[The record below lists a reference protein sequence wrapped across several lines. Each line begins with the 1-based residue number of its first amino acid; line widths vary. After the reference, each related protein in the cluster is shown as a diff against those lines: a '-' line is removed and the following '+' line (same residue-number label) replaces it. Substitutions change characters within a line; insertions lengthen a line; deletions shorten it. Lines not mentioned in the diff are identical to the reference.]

1 MSMRGKILCD
11 LAKKKKN
18 GSSESL
24 ESGKT
29 FSKTTTRESIQDK
42 KQSINRQLGNL
53 LTTKTPTVKR
63 NLFGLKKLNN
73 RQPEETLQQERMQ
86 AERLQEER
94 IQASKERIKAAKL
107 EEAKLQEERI
117 LAAKLEEER
126 ILAAKLEEERIQAAK
141 LEERIQAAQL
151 QKERIQ
157 TAQLQEERIQ
167 EAQLQERIQAQ
178 KMQDIGQQEQGPGS
192 SIKQKISLIISR
204 HSSNEDIFESQSE
217 RSPSQNR
224 ANLKF
229 FDNFSQEKSTVPVP
243 PKTPFFFMSSC
254 EDTNE
259 DQMLQEEVNSKQQE
273 ERIQPAPLQEE
284 RIQAQAEEDQL
295 EQDMSTEELQI
306 PKKKNTYKNPKESRA
321 LARVS
326 QVKEC
331 TYKQKKKYFSSKL
344 QAVLNKVD
352 FLHSSL
358 GRPKEYLLQL
368 KDNIHQDGP
377 KKSNM
382 AGKLIVYGA
391 GQVFEDFLK
400 SQYNPEKHYVLKA
413 YNSLEEFIPVPP
425 SPSSSTAAAP
435 SASNSSPQSN
445 LPPSSSPQTSS
456 SPNSTNSPP
465 SSSSPTSANSPPSS
479 SSLHPSSSPPSSSS
493 LRPLSSPP
501 QPSSSHLPSS
511 SSKRNHPSSDSDSA
525 TPSKGPGFINETQ
538 ESESEFT
545 SGTRSYTS
553 CFRGLQK
560 VSKTKT
566 KKKTVSSN
574 TDLTK
579 KLEKLNPVKRKSRAK
594 IFRKRDTDSSYDS
607 Q

>member
-1 MSMRGKILCD
+1 MCD

-126 ILAAKLEEERIQAAK
+126 IQSAKLEEERIQAAQ
-141 LEERIQAAQL
+141 LEEERIQ
-151 QKERIQ
+151 K
-157 TAQLQEERIQ
+157 
-167 EAQLQERIQAQ
+167 AQLQERIHAQ

-259 DQMLQEEVNSKQQE
+259 DQMLQEEVNSKHQE

-284 RIQAQAEEDQL
+284 IIQPAQLQEEIIQ
-295 EQDMSTEELQI
+295 
-306 PKKKNTYKNPKESRA
+306 
-321 LARVS
+321 
-326 QVKEC
+326 
-331 TYKQKKKYFSSKL
+331 
-344 QAVLNKVD
+344 
-352 FLHSSL
+352 
-358 GRPKEYLLQL
+358 G
-368 KDNIHQDGP
+368 
-377 KKSNM
+377 
-382 AGKLIVYGA
+382 
-391 GQVFEDFLK
+391 
-400 SQYNPEKHYVLKA
+400 
-413 YNSLEEFIPVPP
+413 
-425 SPSSSTAAAP
+425 
-435 SASNSSPQSN
+435 
-445 LPPSSSPQTSS
+445 
-456 SPNSTNSPP
+456 
-465 SSSSPTSANSPPSS
+465 
-479 SSLHPSSSPPSSSS
+479 
-493 LRPLSSPP
+493 
-501 QPSSSHLPSS
+501 
-511 SSKRNHPSSDSDSA
+511 
-525 TPSKGPGFINETQ
+525 GPG
-538 ESESEFT
+538 
-545 SGTRSYTS
+545 
-553 CFRGLQK
+553 L
-560 VSKTKT
+560 
-566 KKKTVSSN
+566 
-574 TDLTK
+574 
-579 KLEKLNPVKRKSRAK
+579 LNNVLGVL
-594 IFRKRDTDSSYDS
+594 
-607 Q
+607 